1 MHQLDYTIMRNS
13 ANAVLR
19 MPSRTGSR
27 EALILDRVNAGER
40 SPMGLG
46 ELVTVL
52 STGMVD
58 GREAALNRL
67 FCDTAPGVILSY
79 FSTRGVDTL
88 SLVATYERVKA
99 ATGVRSEQFERHLA
113 GQFVFTTV

>member
-1 MHQLDYTIMRNS
+1 MRNS

-27 EALILDRVNAGER
+27 EALILDSVNAGER

-46 ELVTVL
+46 ELVTIL

-58 GREAALNRL
+58 GRETALKRL
-67 FCDTAPGVILSY
+67 FCDTAPGVVLS
-79 FSTRGVDTL
+79 FFPSRGVDTS
-88 SLVATYERVKA
+88 SLVSTYERVKA
-99 ATGVRSEQFERHLA
+99 ATGIRSEQFEKHLA
-113 GQFVFTTV
+113 GQFVFTSV